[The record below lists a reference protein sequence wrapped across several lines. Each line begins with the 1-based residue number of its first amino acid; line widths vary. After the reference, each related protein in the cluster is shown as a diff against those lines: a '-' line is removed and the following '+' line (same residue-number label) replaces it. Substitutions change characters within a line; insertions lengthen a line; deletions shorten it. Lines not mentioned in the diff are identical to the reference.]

1 MRSGAEMPCV
11 LVKFFLDEAFKM
23 FLIYFVPSGVEMPC
37 VFRRVFLDQ
46 AFRMRV
52 LGGFLRSPICGRV
65 PRCLAFRRGFLMGRL
80 RCIVFGWVFSFPP
93 QPNLDGCRVD
103 LSFVKFLLDETFRM
117 KLFV

>member
-1 MRSGAEMPCV
+1 MFGSFPLQPGLRSGAEMPCV

-23 FLIYFVPSGVEMPC
+23 YFVCFVPSGVEMPC
-37 VFRRVFLDQ
+37 VFRQVFLDE

-80 RCIVFGWVFSFPP
+80 RCIVLV
-93 QPNLDGCRVD
+93 GC
-103 LSFVKFLLDETFRM
+103 FRSLRSPIM
-117 KLFV
+117 TGAELT